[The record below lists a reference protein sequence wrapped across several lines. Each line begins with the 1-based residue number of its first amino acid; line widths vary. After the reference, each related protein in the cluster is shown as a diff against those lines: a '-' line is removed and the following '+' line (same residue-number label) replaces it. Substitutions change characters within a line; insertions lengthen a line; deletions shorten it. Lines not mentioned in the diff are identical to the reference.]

1 MRKHLRYRLM
11 VFMLIL
17 VILVEVFVGVMLFGN
32 IMLNYNRAFYQE
44 MEDLRMWIEYFEVN
58 ANSIDDLID
67 FLASQDAINPLTT
80 DRNYYVLQNE
90 TMYHSNGDMGAF
102 KVTDNLRNVM
112 RGGVHEEAS
121 ILEET
126 LDFAWHI
133 KSLDCTLY
141 VVDTRAELMD
151 TIEDYFWLFLQALAI
166 GIVLA
171 VALSYFFTRQFLT
184 PLRKLTDSVQSMRFG
199 VDFTPLET
207 KSKDEVGQLTRVY
220 NEMGVRIEQN
230 FRMLQDLLRNIPKP
244 LFAVNGNG
252 VVVHSNAAFKL
263 IFDKLPERELF
274 FAHKDESRFM
284 LQYENRYYCVYRSL
298 FLLEDGSEGFLF
310 LLDDITE
317 SEALERDRKQFVAN
331 VSHEMKTPLTVIKSY
346 SETLQEMEGDP
357 ATAKRFLQVIERS
370 ADQMNEMVSQLLE
383 LSKTEQARG
392 GHREPLDLVAAANEV
407 LEAMSIEM
415 EKKELAVVTE
425 VPQARE
431 YICEPDK
438 VRRVMVNLL
447 SNSVKYSNPGGT
459 ITVTIKETEGGVLFS
474 VKDEGIGI
482 EKKHLPHLF
491 DKFYRVDK
499 ARSRETGGTGLGLSI
514 VHAIMTGMGGEVSV
528 ESTFGKGSQFTCYF
542 PD

>member
-1 MRKHLRYRLM
+1 MRRHLRYRLM
-11 VFMLIL
+11 ATMLIL
-17 VILVEVFVGVMLFGN
+17 VLLVEVFVGAMLFGN
-32 IMLNYNRAFYQE
+32 IVLSYNRNFYQD
-44 MEDLRMWIEYFEVN
+44 MEDLRLWVEYFEVN
-58 ANSIDDLID
+58 GNSIDELVD
-67 FLASQDAINPLTT
+67 FLPSQDTINPLTT

-90 TMYHSNGDMGAF
+90 TMYYSNGDLGTF
-102 KVTDNLRNVM
+102 KVTENLKNVM
-112 RGGVHEEAS
+112 RGGVNQEAS
-121 ILEET
+121 IFSDTLEY
-126 LDFAWHI
+126 AWYI
-133 KSLDCTLY
+133 KSLNCTLY
-141 VVDTRAELMD
+141 VVDNKAEMNETL
-151 TIEDYFWLFLQALAI
+151 EGYFFLFVQALGI
-166 GIVLA
+166 GIILA
-171 VALSYFFTRQFLT
+171 VALSFIFSRQFLT
-184 PLRKLTDSVQSMRFG
+184 PIRRLTSGVQSMRIG
-199 VDFTPLET
+199 GEFTPIET
-207 KSKDEVGQLTRVY
+207 KSSDEIGQLTRVY
-220 NEMGVRIEQN
+220 NDMGIRISKNVQ
-230 FRMLQDLLRNIPKP
+230 MLQDLLRNIPKP
-244 LFAVNGNG
+244 LFAVNRQG

-263 IFDKLPERELF
+263 IFEKMPERDLF
-274 FAHKDESRFM
+274 FAHEDESRFM

-298 FLLEDGSEGFLF
+298 FLLEDGSEGILF

-346 SETLQEMEGDP
+346 SETLLEMEADP

-383 LSKTEQARG
+383 LSKTEQAQG
-392 GHREPLDLVAAANEV
+392 GHREPLDLVAAAGEV

-415 EKKELAVVTE
+415 KKKEISAVADFPE
-425 VPQARE
+425 ERI

-438 VRRVMVNLL
+438 VRRVMINLL
-447 SNSVKYSNPGGT
+447 SNSVKYSNPGGK
-459 ITVTIKETEGGVLFS
+459 ITLALKETEGGILFS

-514 VHAIMTGMGGEVSV
+514 VYAIMTGMGGNVSV